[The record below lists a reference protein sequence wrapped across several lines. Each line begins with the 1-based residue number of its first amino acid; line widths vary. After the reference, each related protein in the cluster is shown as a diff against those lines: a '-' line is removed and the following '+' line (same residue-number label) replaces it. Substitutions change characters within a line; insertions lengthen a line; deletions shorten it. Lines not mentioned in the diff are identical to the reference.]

1 MEYNKINIV
10 DGSNEPSVYN
20 YMDTEIKKAPNY
32 PPHPPM
38 LAFLHPAQAGHI
50 PADNQLPEHL
60 STAEN

>member
-32 PPHPPM
+32 PLHPPM
-38 LAFLHPAQAGHI
+38 PASRHPA
-50 PADNQLPEHL
+50 
-60 STAEN
+60 